1 MTCVTIFNK
10 QGPLRTRSRSNKLI
24 GSLIRIKIPFVE
36 NSKQCT
42 ISAILRE
49 NILFYLAA
57 TEAKTCCV
65 MLRRGPKIMQ
75 IPLGDHKTIFI
86 AWKFCDFVGKVEI
99 SLYSQNHF
107 GAMLIRFGD
116 TCLVDTVLGKN

>member
-1 MTCVTIFNK
+1 
-10 QGPLRTRSRSNKLI
+10 
-24 GSLIRIKIPFVE
+24 
-36 NSKQCT
+36 
-42 ISAILRE
+42 
-49 NILFYLAA
+49 
-57 TEAKTCCV
+57 
-65 MLRRGPKIMQ
+65 MQ